1 MSTETPNRVGKCSFL
16 MGCVSLPLPE
26 SSNISISKKGEDGEG
41 KGREVGRR
49 RKDGQKGRRKKET
62 LT

>member
-1 MSTETPNRVGKCSFL
+1 MQFFDGMRLSTTAC
-16 MGCVSLPLPE
+16 
-26 SSNISISKKGEDGEG
+26 NISISKKGEDREG
-41 KGREVGRR
+41 KGREDGR

>member
-1 MSTETPNRVGKCSFL
+1 M
-16 MGCVSLPLPE
+16 MGCVSPPLPE
-26 SSNISISKKGEDGEG
+26 LSNISISKKGEDGEG
-41 KGREVGRR
+41 KGREDGRR

>member
-1 MSTETPNRVGKCSFL
+1 M
-16 MGCVSLPLPE
+16 MGCVSPPLPE
-26 SSNISISKKGEDGEG
+26 LSNISISKKEEDGEG
-41 KGREVGRR
+41 KGREDGRR